1 MNVDDMILIS
11 IDDHVVEP
19 ADMFQLH
26 MPGKYAEHVPR
37 P

>member
-19 ADMFQLH
+19 HDMF
-26 MPGKYAEHVPR
+26 ARHVPQKYMDEA
-37 P
+37 PG